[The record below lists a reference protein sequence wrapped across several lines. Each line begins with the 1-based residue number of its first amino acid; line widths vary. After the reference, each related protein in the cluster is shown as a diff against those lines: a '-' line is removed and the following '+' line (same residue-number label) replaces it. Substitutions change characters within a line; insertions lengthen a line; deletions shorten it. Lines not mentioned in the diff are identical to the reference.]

1 MELDHQ
7 QMAGASFGK
16 PITAAVPGL
25 RGDSSEVTA
34 WGFTCSKAPSF
45 WFLYLVFLIYF
56 QLPAHLQSCATEQH
70 MLLLSPG
77 GEERALELQAMAPW
91 ELATLGTPR
100 LRKCLCHCNTC
111 EKSTEA
117 SSNSLQ
123 NEGSLLRPAFN
134 KQMKGE
140 AIYCRAWGSCNRIN
154 SLWVLALR

>member
-16 PITAAVPGL
+16 PITAALPGIWGDWLPGVSPVQKLHPFGSFIWFSLFIFSSLLTSRAVPQ
-25 RGDSSEVTA
+25 SSICC
-34 WGFTCSKAPSF
+34 CSRQAGKS
-45 WFLYLVFLIYF
+45 
-56 QLPAHLQSCATEQH
+56 EQ
-70 MLLLSPG
+70 
-77 GEERALELQAMAPW
+77 RALELQAMAPW

-111 EKSTEA
+111 EKSSEA

-123 NEGSLLRPAFN
+123 NEESLLRPAFN

-140 AIYCRAWGSCNRIN
+140 AIYCRAWGSCNRIK